1 MGLTDTNQ
9 ASTAAGEPRRLS
21 LRDGSMVWMRPLR
34 RQDREPI
41 STWYDTLSPDT
52 KRHRFLAEEE
62 HLSPRMLD
70 YLVDGV
76 DGADHVAMVILSG
89 PATDA
94 SPTETRTAT
103 PARTDAATATGRD
116 ADGEIDDGTRLVGVA
131 RLVRLESDPTA
142 ADIAVT
148 IDDAWHGRGLAT
160 AILPVLLADRPAGVT
175 HLRTSVARDNPASMA
190 MLRRVGKLRA
200 VGVERGVVEVE
211 IDLGTP

>member
-1 MGLTDTNQ
+1 MGLTEMNQ
-9 ASTAAGEPRRLS
+9 ASTAGRAPRRLA
-21 LRDGSMVWMRPLR
+21 LRDGSTVWVRPLR
-34 RQDREPI
+34 PQDREPI

-89 PATDA
+89 PAHGASLPDA
-94 SPTETRTAT
+94 HATT
-103 PARTDAATATGRD
+103 PAHTEDGTDVA
-116 ADGEIDDGTRLVGVA
+116 TRLVGVA